1 MTMEILSNAE
11 ISWNPFK
18 WPPRPSATMPNV
30 MPPLAEEMAQKVEG
44 RRKKEL
50 IQIAARCRRVPAEP
64 PQTFL
69 EALQSIWMT
78 QALLVLSYG
87 EDSIICPGRVDQF
100 LFPFYQKDL
109 EAGLIT

>member
-1 MTMEILSNAE
+1 MTISANAK
-11 ISWNPFK
+11 IFWNPFRS
-18 WPPRPSATMPNV
+18 PRKAVCKHAERYAS
-30 MPPLAEEMAQKVEG
+30 LAEEMAQKAEG
-44 RRKKEL
+44 PRKREL

-64 PQTFL
+64 PRTFL

-100 LFPFYQKDL
+100 LFPYYQKDL
-109 EAGLIT
+109 ENGPDHL